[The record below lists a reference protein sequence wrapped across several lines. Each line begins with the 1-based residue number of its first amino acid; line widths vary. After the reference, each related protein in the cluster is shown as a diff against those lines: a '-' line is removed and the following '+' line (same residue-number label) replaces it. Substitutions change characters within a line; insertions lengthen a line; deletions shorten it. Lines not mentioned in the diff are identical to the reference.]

1 MSERDFVYWLQG
13 YLEVSDA
20 SELNKEQLQII
31 KDHLALV
38 IEKITPEYSG
48 ITFLENLAKL
58 RNERDDLLCSIK
70 ESENPVSLTEEELRK
85 RANMIKNHLT
95 C

>member
-1 MSERDFVYWLQG
+1 MNERDFVYWLQG
-13 YLEVSDA
+13 FLEVSGT
-20 SELNKEQLQII
+20 SHISTSQLQII

-38 IEKITPEYSG
+38 LKKVTPEYSG

-70 ESENPVSLTEEELRK
+70 ESENPASLTEEELRK